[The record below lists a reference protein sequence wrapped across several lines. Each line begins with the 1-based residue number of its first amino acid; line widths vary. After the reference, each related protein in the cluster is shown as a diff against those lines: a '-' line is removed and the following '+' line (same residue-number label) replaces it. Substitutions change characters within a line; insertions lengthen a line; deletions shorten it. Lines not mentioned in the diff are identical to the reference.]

1 MTFIFS
7 YKSRIFVDTKGMF
20 HRAVINSSPYAPSFT
35 VCKAGYG
42 GASCT
47 ICAAGSYKSV
57 TGSGSCTPCSGG
69 LTTLSAGATDSSLCG
84 KNLLCNFH

>member
-1 MTFIFS
+1 MLD
-7 YKSRIFVDTKGMF
+7 DTKGMF
-20 HRAVINSSPYAPSFT
+20 HRNVIDSLLPSLSSA

-47 ICAAGSYKSV
+47 MCSAGSYKSV
-57 TGSGSCTPCSGG
+57 TGSGSCTPCTGG